1 MKKITLLF
9 LILGLTQLSFS
20 QSYKNF
26 NCSTLLVPETNDCS
40 VASENT
46 TIDTD
51 NNTIEIRS
59 DMKSASEFNLNLI
72 FADGSAKNQK
82 VPATATKDD
91 IVTLSNATG
100 FEIIG
105 MQTRAVGNIDYSY
118 GDSCVHTGAKVVTT
132 FSFTSF
138 ADDNTLEQ
146 ASATIN
152 INPNGALGD
161 PSKYLSST
169 WTINV
174 VYDASLSYKK
184 LDYYGFT
191 FSPNPA
197 GNTLN
202 LSAND
207 NISNVEL
214 YNTLGQKA
222 ISKNI
227 NALNTSLDLTHL
239 QKGIYLMKATINNKT
254 ATYRIVKE

>member
-9 LILGLTQLSFS
+9 LILGITQFSFS

-26 NCSTLLVPETNDCS
+26 NCSTLMAPETNDCS

-46 TIDTD
+46 TIDAD

-59 DMKSASEFNLNLI
+59 DMKSASEFNLNFI

-100 FEIIG
+100 FEITG

-174 VYDASLSYKK
+174 VYDASLSYEK

-197 GNTLN
+197 GNILN

-207 NISNVEL
+207 YISNVEI

-227 NALNTSLDLTHL
+227 NALNTNIDLTHL

-254 ATYRIVKE
+254 ATYKIIRE

>member
-1 MKKITLLF
+1 M
-9 LILGLTQLSFS
+9 
-20 QSYKNF
+20 
-26 NCSTLLVPETNDCS
+26 
-40 VASENT
+40 
-46 TIDTD
+46 
-51 NNTIEIRS
+51 
-59 DMKSASEFNLNLI
+59 
-72 FADGSAKNQK
+72 
-82 VPATATKDD
+82 
-91 IVTLSNATG
+91 SNATG

-132 FSFTSF
+132 FFITSF

-197 GNTLN
+197 GNILN

-207 NISNVEL
+207 NISNVEI

-227 NALNTSLDLTHL
+227 NALNTNIDLTHL
-239 QKGIYLMKATINNKT
+239 QKGIYLMKATIKNKT
-254 ATYRIVKE
+254 ATYKIIRE